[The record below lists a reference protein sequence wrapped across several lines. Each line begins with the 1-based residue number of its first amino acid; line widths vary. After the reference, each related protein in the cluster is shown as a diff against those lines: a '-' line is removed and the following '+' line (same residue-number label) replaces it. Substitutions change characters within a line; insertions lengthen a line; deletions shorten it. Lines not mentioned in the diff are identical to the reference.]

1 VYFSHKLQR
10 IQIAKYV
17 ESIFDL
23 SRQYFAKPDEEKLSL
38 AREAELNI
46 GYVAVERERLDST
59 KKGDLKEAFNGRI
72 YSSLSGNFLIS
83 SSRKSKADSGLLG
96 DYQKERGRR
105 R

>member
-1 VYFSHKLQR
+1 
-10 IQIAKYV
+10 V

-46 GYVAVERERLDST
+46 GYVAVERERLDPT

-72 YSSLSGNFLIS
+72 TFSLYFLIS
-83 SSRKSKADSGLLG
+83 LSRKSKADSGLLG
-96 DYQKERGRR
+96 DYQKERG
-105 R
+105 